1 MKTGRGGEQRGE
13 TQNKECG
20 EKGEGRSEAL
30 SRGREK
36 GSVTNTLTWRRG
48 KEGGRDGAREEE
60 RRVKQLATA
69 AHFLSEEGIKK
80 KILDFLPLI
89 SCHLPRFVLAKA

>member
-36 GSVTNTLTWRRG
+36 GSGTNTLTWRTGR
-48 KEGGRDGAREEE
+48 EGGME
-60 RRVKQLATA
+60 RGRRKGG
-69 AHFLSEEGIKK
+69 GI
-80 KILDFLPLI
+80 
-89 SCHLPRFVLAKA
+89 S